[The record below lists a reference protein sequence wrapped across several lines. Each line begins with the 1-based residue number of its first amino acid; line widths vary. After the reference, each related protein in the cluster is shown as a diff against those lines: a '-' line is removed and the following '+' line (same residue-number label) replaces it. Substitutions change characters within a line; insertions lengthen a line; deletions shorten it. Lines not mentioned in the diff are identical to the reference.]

1 MPQSRW
7 LIAGAVVAVVAVALL
22 VATLGRG
29 SPAGVADVSPS
40 PSASSGRDADRD
52 PDADPVDR
60 PPSVVAPT
68 PAPTPTTAPATT
80 PPRASGPPLLAWAE
94 FLARLNEDRSTVEGL
109 NAALTTAAQA
119 QDPDAVKAASVDI
132 LDFVDVERD
141 WLRDHPPADCYAAAH
156 GAAAA
161 MLDAYGTA
169 ADRFIDWSASG
180 GGLGGLPALGVA
192 LDAADTARAA
202 FETLRR
208 GTRGHDMSD
217 LTGDPIPPVRHV
229 TSRRIVAV
237 RGESLEVRDDRV
249 VGEAPLEIRAAG
261 PRQEPVAVAVTM
273 RTPGNEAE
281 LAVGF
286 LRTEGL
292 LDGQEVL
299 GTSGGDPGALSQPDD
314 TIVVRLSRT
323 FDDSKVAE
331 RHFVAT
337 ASCGICGKAS
347 IDEVA
352 LRTEPLPEGPVVS
365 RSVILALPDLLRAA
379 QRAFDE
385 TGGLHA
391 AGLFTPKG
399 ELLALREDVGR
410 HNAIDKLVG
419 SQVLAGAMPLHDRV
433 LMVSGRVSF
442 EIVQKAAVAGIP
454 IVCAVSAPSDLAIET
469 AERLGVTLVGFLR
482 GDGFNVYAHDAR
494 IDLRDLSG
502 LG

>member
-1 MPQSRW
+1 
-7 LIAGAVVAVVAVALL
+7 
-22 VATLGRG
+22 
-29 SPAGVADVSPS
+29 
-40 PSASSGRDADRD
+40 
-52 PDADPVDR
+52 
-60 PPSVVAPT
+60 
-68 PAPTPTTAPATT
+68 
-80 PPRASGPPLLAWAE
+80 
-94 FLARLNEDRSTVEGL
+94 
-109 NAALTTAAQA
+109 
-119 QDPDAVKAASVDI
+119 
-132 LDFVDVERD
+132 
-141 WLRDHPPADCYAAAH
+141 
-156 GAAAA
+156 
-161 MLDAYGTA
+161 
-169 ADRFIDWSASG
+169 
-180 GGLGGLPALGVA
+180 
-192 LDAADTARAA
+192 
-202 FETLRR
+202 
-208 GTRGHDMSD
+208 MSE
-217 LTGDPIPPVRHV
+217 LTGDPAPPVRHV
-229 TSRRIVAV
+229 TSRRIVAI

-261 PRQEPVAVAVTM
+261 PRQDPVAVAITM

-299 GTSGGDPGALSQPDD
+299 GTSGGDPGTLSQPDD

-352 LRTEPLPEGPVVS
+352 LRVEPLPEGPVVP
-365 RSVILALPDLLRAA
+365 RAVILALPDLLRAA

-419 SQVLAGAMPLHDRV
+419 SQVLASAMPLHDRV

>member
-1 MPQSRW
+1 MP
-7 LIAGAVVAVVAVALL
+7 G
-22 VATLGRG
+22 
-29 SPAGVADVSPS
+29 
-40 PSASSGRDADRD
+40 
-52 PDADPVDR
+52 
-60 PPSVVAPT
+60 
-68 PAPTPTTAPATT
+68 
-80 PPRASGPPLLAWAE
+80 
-94 FLARLNEDRSTVEGL
+94 
-109 NAALTTAAQA
+109 
-119 QDPDAVKAASVDI
+119 
-132 LDFVDVERD
+132 
-141 WLRDHPPADCYAAAH
+141 
-156 GAAAA
+156 
-161 MLDAYGTA
+161 
-169 ADRFIDWSASG
+169 
-180 GGLGGLPALGVA
+180 
-192 LDAADTARAA
+192 
-202 FETLRR
+202 
-208 GTRGHDMSD
+208 
-217 LTGDPIPPVRHV
+217 LTGDPVPPVRHV
-229 TSRRIVAV
+229 TSHRIVAV

-261 PRQEPVAVAVTM
+261 PRQDPVAVAVTM

-299 GTSGGDPGALSQPDD
+299 GTSGGDPGVLSQPDD
-314 TIVVRLSRT
+314 TIVVRLSRP
-323 FDDSKVAE
+323 FDDSTVAE

-352 LRTEPLPEGPVVS
+352 LRTEPLPDGPVVS
-365 RSVILALPDLLRAA
+365 RSIILALPNLLRAA

-391 AGLFTPKG
+391 AGLFTPGG
-399 ELLALREDVGR
+399 ELLGLREDVGR
-410 HNAIDKLVG
+410 HNALDKLVG
-419 SQVLAGAMPLHDRV
+419 SQVLAGAMPLHDRI

-454 IVCAVSAPSDLAIET
+454 IVCAVSAPSDLSIET

-482 GDGFNVYAHDAR
+482 GDGFNVYAKDGR